1 VAGRAGHPGVQ
12 IGEGEARRTVV
23 KNSCRPGGDRV
34 AGRASRGSRGEARC
48 NVVRRGRGLEYGLVA
63 AIAVR
68 RKGDVVVVDMA
79 GGAGGGRR
87 GHVGAYQGEPSIA
100 SAVIERRGPARRR
113 MAIGAVRQP
122 EGRPGGGVRRGVGLL
137 PGDQM
142 AAGGAAL
149 ICGDVQVVV
158 TTGMALLA
166 RHSMALSQRETD
178 GRLIMLNRPR
188 TKPSVEALM
197 ARLAL
202 IRREIRRG
210 ESVCRRRRALPIL
223 HVAGCACCRKS
234 QELSDSSTLVTF
246 VALHHSVRA
255 KQRESVEVLL
265 DRLIRDIPTRDGV
278 ALGAIGPHLTAMNVG
293 VAVRAIFPDI
303 REDRLDVALRAGNFF
318 VHAAKGI
325 SRGVVVEFRNSANR
339 NPACICVAVL
349 ARNGKR
355 AVRAPRGLLLRIRR
369 ADEGKCK
376 NKEH

>member
-12 IGEGEARRTVV
+12 IGEGEARRAVV
-23 KNSCRPGGDRV
+23 KNSCRPGGDRMT
-34 AGRASRGSRGEARC
+34 GRTSRGSRGEACR

-63 AIAVR
+63 AIAVS

-87 GHVGAYQGEPSIA
+87 GHVRSDQGES
-100 SAVIERRGPARRR
+100 SAAMIERRGPARRR
-113 MAIGAVRQP
+113 MAIGTVRQP

-142 AAGGAAL
+142 APGSAAL

-166 RHSMALSQRETD
+166 RHGMALSQRETD
-178 GRLIMLNRPR
+178 GWLIMLNRPR

-223 HVAGCACCRKS
+223 HVAGIA
-234 QELSDSSTLVTF
+234 
-246 VALHHSVRA
+246 
-255 KQRESVEVLL
+255 
-265 DRLIRDIPTRDGV
+265 
-278 ALGAIGPHLTAMNVG
+278 
-293 VAVRAIFPDI
+293 
-303 REDRLDVALRAGNFF
+303 
-318 VHAAKGI
+318 
-325 SRGVVVEFRNSANR
+325 
-339 NPACICVAVL
+339 
-349 ARNGKR
+349 
-355 AVRAPRGLLLRIRR
+355 
-369 ADEGKCK
+369 
-376 NKEH
+376 